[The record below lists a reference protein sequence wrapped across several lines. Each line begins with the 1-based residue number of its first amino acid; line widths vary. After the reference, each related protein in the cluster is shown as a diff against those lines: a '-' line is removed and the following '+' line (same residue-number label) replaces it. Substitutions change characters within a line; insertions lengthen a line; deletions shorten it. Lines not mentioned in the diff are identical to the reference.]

1 MSEIDPQITIIKD
14 NTVSIED
21 LATAQAAGTS
31 VLRSAHV
38 GNLSAY
44 NLGLATEFLLLLVDH
59 NQTGVDQTYQPE
71 NLVSTEGTTELTA
84 TRGTV
89 SLRTYVDN
97 IPNEAQDVFGSAGYL
112 DQLHIGTLQRAIGGA
127 TITTCTDYLRANE
140 AVAGEVVSAALQAA
154 PEQFSRIVR
163 PDGRVEKY
171 DALALARS
179 KGVLALRDDPRAP
192 EAVAMM
198 PNTATIA
205 TNFIVEAL
213 RSGSAMQYHLSG
225 PDMINYATQPDFQ
238 AALSALYQRVV
249 RTASFGRQLPRE
261 LTVRIVKAT
270 PAKFVTTSGD
280 RQQELAD
287 IFAHLNEV
295 GSVAAEKAL
304 FFKTDLA
311 RQADIKDAVLA
322 VQSDRQ
328 RSMEIKVAE
337 QLAGLPELLLDPG
350 AKGMLT
356 QYDVLRDG
364 LYIPE
369 ANRTRSMSEL
379 ESLAKR
385 LATIKK
391 RGQRP

>member
-280 RQQELAD
+280 RQQEL
-287 IFAHLNEV
+287 
-295 GSVAAEKAL
+295 KAL